1 MFLSIMLEYPCQE
14 GSNSNGN
21 RICFSNPKPGPS
33 LTVGRSGTEQF
44 IAAVNAHPIAHD
56 SYEETPGMFK
66 D

>member
-14 GSNSNGN
+14 GGNSNGN
-21 RICFSNPKPGPS
+21 RICFSNTRAGLS

-66 D
+66 G